1 MVYPPSGN
9 YQSNAIFVTP
19 SVFSQEVIWRKG
31 EEGKGRKEFP
41 IRPGFSR
48 SITLLYIYIYACV
61 SMFSKLLAISD
72 ESTTNEWNANPE
84 RYPLQTRSFEY
95 R

>member
-1 MVYPPSGN
+1 M
-9 YQSNAIFVTP
+9 
-19 SVFSQEVIWRKG
+19 EKG
-31 EEGKGRKEFP
+31 GGGGRKERISNSTWF
-41 IRPGFSR
+41 FAFDNSF
-48 SITLLYIYIYACV
+48 IYIYACV